1 MADPARAE
9 LDPGLIRELQAV
21 RASIKNGTSTLSAKL
36 DIAAKAFHDEE
47 IRQRDSRECVTNS
60 NDSVAGLVDHLS
72 TAVHNENNGL
82 VAGGTGYDNVAGLPN
97 TFDTA
102 KNKMANIFISTAK
115 LDGIANAAI
124 DRANDK
130 LVEIETSS
138 GDTAELAK
146 ISEAHQKKLAESV
159 VKIDGRLVTKLT
171 ETQLAVRM
179 GPLDAKINA
188 TKQILDTLPSKAD
201 LASEISR
208 QLATQAWID
217 EARGRSNGLGE
228 REQRHN
234 AMDHHRQNDMNEV
247 TTRLNNHLDSAE
259 VGDNQSRRQDATVI
273 RLEEIQAH
281 IVRQLQGLQTSLDRN
296 EQKLV
301 DCTER
306 LRDLQETV
314 ARLEASLEHEKRQ
327 NAAHSHSLSQQA
339 MKVESERKRAQPAE
353 NAKAEVENK
362 ITDFERRSR
371 ASADEAK
378 TLREDLK
385 AAWEG

>member
-36 DIAAKAFHDEE
+36 DIATKAFHDEE

-115 LDGIANAAI
+115 LDGIANAAGVCHIDILAKAINRIETSCGKLEKLPDAFSKLEVIAVNSWKLDGISKAI

-259 VGDNQSRRQDATVI
+259 VGDNQSRRQDAPVI

-306 LRDLQETV
+306 LRGTET
-314 ARLEASLEHEKRQ
+314 S
-327 NAAHSHSLSQQA
+327 
-339 MKVESERKRAQPAE
+339 
-353 NAKAEVENK
+353 
-362 ITDFERRSR
+362 
-371 ASADEAK
+371 
-378 TLREDLK
+378 
-385 AAWEG
+385 